1 MLKNKPIARDFGGVS
16 IETHKGSPLGVGK
29 INYPHK
35 RNNIVTSY
43 LLKNLLDGDIKVLY
57 HLVYEYDKGV
67 RPFVLY
73 TMDKHYLPLAKKKLE
88 AYSIDYFILDVEKS
102 NSINIFFGEKNCVTL
117 MREMLQRKSIDQLS
131 PEEDFILGAIL
142 GYDIPKQCARYCQ
155 RKKISL
161 QENAVSSPGVDKEA
175 I

>member
-1 MLKNKPIARDFGGVS
+1 MCIRDSFSGVS
-16 IETHKGSPLGVGK
+16 IGTHKGSPLGVGK
-29 INYPHK
+29 INYPRK

-57 HLVYEYDKGV
+57 HLVYEYEKGV

-117 MREMLQRKSIDQLS
+117 MKEMLQRKSIDQLS

-142 GYDIPKQCARYCQ
+142 GYDISKQCAR
-155 RKKISL
+155 S
-161 QENAVSSPGVDKEA
+161 VSYTHLTLPTNREV
-175 I
+175 